1 MSKREL
7 NKLRDLIEQL
17 FVDSVAGKLGNQSIT
32 IGILTKQ
39 GKEAL
44 MSISGLKFKDE
55 VKFCL
60 HTSDLVHIYNRH
72 YGRNESDRRR
82 QIPLT
87 IEDIR
92 SIADILMHPDVI
104 TYIGENANGHNF
116 RLALE
121 CTDGRLS
128 MIEVCALGKSR
139 LTPKSY
145 LKKKKGATSTG
156 SASDSI
162 LSLTSETA
170 GATLSGA
177 NIPILLESK

>member
-60 HTSDLVHIYNRH
+60 HTSDLVHIYNR
-72 YGRNESDRRR
+72 
-82 QIPLT
+82 
-87 IEDIR
+87 

-116 RLALE
+116 QLALE

-145 LKKKKGATSTG
+145 LKRKKGATSTG
-156 SASDSI
+156 SASGSI